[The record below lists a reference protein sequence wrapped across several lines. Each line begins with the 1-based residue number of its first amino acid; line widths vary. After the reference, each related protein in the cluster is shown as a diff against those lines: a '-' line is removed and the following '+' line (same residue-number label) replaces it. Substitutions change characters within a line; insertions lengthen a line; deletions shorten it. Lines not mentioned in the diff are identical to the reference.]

1 MTPVVLLWTCR
12 EEEGWVLCGE
22 PRGHK
27 GNLWGLLSRPLC
39 PLSSWRETLIIY

>member
-1 MTPVVLLWTCR
+1 MTPAVLLRTRR

-22 PRGHK
+22 GCK

-39 PLSSWRETLIIY
+39 PPSSWQETLLIY